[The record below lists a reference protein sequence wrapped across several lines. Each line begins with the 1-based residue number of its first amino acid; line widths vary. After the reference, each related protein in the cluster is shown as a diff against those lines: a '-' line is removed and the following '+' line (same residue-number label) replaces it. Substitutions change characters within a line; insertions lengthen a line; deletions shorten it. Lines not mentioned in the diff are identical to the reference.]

1 MSVKVFIDGS
11 AGTTGLRI
19 ADRLA
24 ARPEIELLSI
34 SEEGRKDVNE
44 RAKVINSADL
54 AFLCLPDAAS
64 KEVMPLLRPDVKV
77 LDTSTAFRTDPNWV
91 YGFPE
96 LRGQKEKI
104 KNACRVAVPGCYAS
118 GFISI
123 MRPLVEL
130 GLAGAGDFYSCTG
143 ISGYSGGG
151 KKMIADYESP
161 DRPAHSKLD
170 APKSYG
176 LSLAHKHLPEMQKIS
191 GLANPP
197 AFVPVVCDY
206 YSGMQVLVPFQP
218 VWGGAEKV
226 AEAGGMLVGGHSIA
240 DTGVKYGLSVT
251 GLVDPHRLT
260 ANDTGRPGDK
270 LLLTK
275 ALGVGLICTANRVGE
290 AAPEQMEAAVRSM
303 TTLNK
308 AAAEIARR
316 YEVHAATDVTGFSFL
331 GHLHEMMGEKLSS
344 VIDANAVPILPGAWE
359 AADACLYTAA
369 GQRNRNHTGPFVR
382 FEKVPFPMEEILFDP
397 QTSGGLLFAV
407 APQDAAALEAELQ
420 AAGLPAKI
428 VGTIGEKQTPEITV
442 TYE

>member
-1 MSVKVFIDGS
+1 MGGEQRMSVKVFIDGS

-64 KEVMPLLRPDVKV
+64 REVMPLLRPDVKV

-176 LSLAHKHLPEMQKIS
+176 LGLAHKHLPEMQKIS
-191 GLANPP
+191 GLAHTP

-206 YSGMQVLVPFQP
+206 YSGMQVLVPLDLKLAGTTAGQ
-218 VWGGAEKV
+218 V
-226 AEAGGMLVGGHSIA
+226 AEGIAAYYKDGATVSVHALNEPLPENGLYSNALSGSDRMELYLTVNAAGDQMMLISLF
-240 DTGVKYGLSVT
+240 D
-251 GLVDPHRLT
+251 
-260 ANDTGRPGDK
+260 N
-270 LLLTK
+270 
-275 ALGVGLICTANRVGE
+275 LGKGSSG
-290 AAPEQMEAAVRSM
+290 AAVQCM
-303 TTLNK
+303 NLMLGLN
-308 AAAEIARR
+308 ET
-316 YEVHAATDVTGFSFL
+316 E
-331 GHLHEMMGEKLSS
+331 
-344 VIDANAVPILPGAWE
+344 
-359 AADACLYTAA
+359 
-369 GQRNRNHTGPFVR
+369 
-382 FEKVPFPMEEILFDP
+382 
-397 QTSGGLLFAV
+397 GL
-407 APQDAAALEAELQ
+407 E
-420 AAGLPAKI
+420 
-428 VGTIGEKQTPEITV
+428 
-442 TYE
+442 